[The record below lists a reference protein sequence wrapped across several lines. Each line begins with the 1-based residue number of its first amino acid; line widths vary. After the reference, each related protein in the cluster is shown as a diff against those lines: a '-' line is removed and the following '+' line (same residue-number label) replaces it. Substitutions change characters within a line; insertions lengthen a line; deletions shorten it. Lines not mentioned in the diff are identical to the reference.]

1 MTDGPLTDE
10 PGLVLA
16 DVHAAHGSVQVLHGV
31 DLSVDRD
38 ELVVV
43 LGPSGS
49 GKSTLLRVIAGLQ
62 PATRGRVLI
71 AGKDVTGWRPGR
83 RNVSMVFQTY
93 ALFPHLTVAANIA
106 FGLLVRDTP
115 RREAHDRARRAAAAA
130 GCEHLL
136 ERLPGQLS
144 GGEQQRVALARALVR
159 EPDVFL
165 LDEPLSN
172 LDAELRVETRSELR
186 ALHQRVGGTMVHV
199 THDQTEAMVLGD
211 RIAVLQAG
219 RIQQIGT
226 PDEIWSRP
234 ATTFV
239 ARFVGSPA
247 MNLVPAP
254 LARSLLDPTAVDRS
268 VYPGRLDDG
277 LGVPDGRGDSELL
290 GDPDLLVG
298 FRPAAIRI
306 GGEGPAG
313 VVERV
318 EVVGED
324 AYVQL
329 RISDRTITVR
339 VPAADRPEV
348 GSSHPLS
355 VRRPDLHLFDGS
367 SGRRLAGR

>member
-1 MTDGPLTDE
+1 MTDDSLTDDSLTDDSSTDD
-10 PGLVLA
+10 PGGLVLA
-16 DVHAAHGSVQVLHGV
+16 DVHAAHGSVEVLHGV
-31 DLSVDRD
+31 NLSVVRD

-106 FGLLVRDTP
+106 FGLLVRDT
-115 RREAHDRARRAAAAA
+115 RKQEAQDRTRRAAATA
-130 GCEHLL
+130 GCDHLL
-136 ERLPGQLS
+136 DRLPGQLS

-186 ALHQRVGGTMVHV
+186 ALHQRVGGTMLHV

-211 RIAVLQAG
+211 RIAVLQSG
-219 RIQQIGT
+219 RIEQVGT
-226 PDEIWSRP
+226 PEEIWSRP

-254 LARSLLDPTAVDRS
+254 LARSLLDPPALDGTA
-268 VYPGRLDDG
+268 G
-277 LGVPDGRGDSELL
+277 PDGEGWL
-290 GDPDLLVG
+290 GDPSLLVG
-298 FRPAAIRI
+298 FRPGAVRI
-306 GGEGPAG
+306 GGDGPVG
-313 VVERV
+313 LVERV

-324 AYVQL
+324 AYVHL
-329 RISDRTITVR
+329 RIGDQSITTR
-339 VPAADRPEV
+339 VSAADRPQV
-348 GSSHPLS
+348 GSSHPVS
-355 VRRPDLHLFDGS
+355 VRGSDLHLFDGS
-367 SGRRLAGR
+367 SGRRVAGR

>member
-1 MTDGPLTDE
+1 LTDE
-10 PGLVLA
+10 AGLVLA
-16 DVHAAHGSVQVLHGV
+16 GVHAAYGSVQVLHGV

-38 ELVVV
+38 ELLVV

-49 GKSTLLRVIAGLQ
+49 GKSTLLRVIAGLHS
-62 PATRGRVLI
+62 ASHGRVYI

-115 RREAHDRARRAAAAA
+115 KREAQDRTRNAAAAA
-130 GCEHLL
+130 GCDHLL
-136 ERLPGQLS
+136 DRLPGQLS

-159 EPDVFL
+159 EPDAFL

-172 LDAELRVETRSELR
+172 LDAELRIETRSELR

-226 PDEIWSRP
+226 PDDIWSRP

-247 MNLVPAP
+247 MNLVPAS
-254 LARSLLDPTAVDRS
+254 LARSLLDPPAVNGS
-268 VYPGRLDDG
+268 VNSAGDG
-277 LGVPDGRGDSELL
+277 L

-298 FRPAAIRI
+298 FRPGAVRI
-306 GGEGPAG
+306 GGAGPVG

-324 AYVQL
+324 AYVHL
-329 RISDRTITVR
+329 RISDRSITAR
-339 VPAADRPEV
+339 VPAGNRPEV
-348 GSSHPLS
+348 GSSHPVS
-355 VRRPDLHLFDGS
+355 VRQPDLHLFDGS
-367 SGRRLAGR
+367 SGRRVVAGR

>member
-1 MTDGPLTDE
+1 LTDDSLTDE

-31 DLSVDRD
+31 DLSVARD

-71 AGKDVTGWRPGR
+71 AGKDITGWRPGR
-83 RNVSMVFQTY
+83 RNVSMVFQSY

-115 RREAHDRARRAAAAA
+115 RQEAQERTRRAAAAA
-130 GCEHLL
+130 GCDHLL
-136 ERLPGQLS
+136 DRLPGQLS

-159 EPDVFL
+159 EPAVFL

-226 PDEIWSRP
+226 PEEIWSRP

-254 LARSLLDPTAVDRS
+254 LARSLLDPPAADGSVD
-268 VYPGRLDDG
+268 PAG
-277 LGVPDGRGDSELL
+277 DGRGDGLA
-290 GDPDLLVG
+290 DPGLLVG
-298 FRPAAIRI
+298 FRPGAVRM
-306 GGEGPAG
+306 GGSGPAG

-324 AYVQL
+324 AYVHL
-329 RISDRTITVR
+329 RISDRPLTAR
-339 VPAADRPEV
+339 VPAGDRPEV
-348 GSSHPLS
+348 GSSHPVS
-355 VRRPDLHLFDGS
+355 VGRPDLHLFDGS
-367 SGRRLAGR
+367 SGRRVAGQ

>member
-1 MTDGPLTDE
+1 MTDE
-10 PGLVLA
+10 SGLVLA

-31 DLSVDRD
+31 DLAVARD

-49 GKSTLLRVIAGLQ
+49 GKSTLLRVVAGLHP
-62 PATRGRVLI
+62 PARGRVHI
-71 AGKDVTGWRPGR
+71 AGNDVTGWRPGR
-83 RNVSMVFQTY
+83 RNVSMVFQSY

-115 RREAHDRARRAAAAA
+115 KQEAQDRTRRAAAAA
-130 GCEHLL
+130 GCDHLL
-136 ERLPGQLS
+136 DRLPGQLS

-219 RIQQIGT
+219 RIEQIGT

-254 LARSLLDPTAVDRS
+254 LARSLLDP
-268 VYPGRLDDG
+268 PPDG
-277 LGVPDGRGDSELL
+277 LG
-290 GDPDLLVG
+290 DPGLVVG
-298 FRPAAIRI
+298 FRPGAIRI
-306 GGEGPAG
+306 GGSGPEG

-324 AYVQL
+324 AYIHL
-329 RISDRTITVR
+329 RISDRLLTAR
-339 VPAADRPEV
+339 VPAEDRPDV
-348 GSSHPLS
+348 GSSHPVS

-367 SGRRLAGR
+367 SGRRVTGR

>member
-1 MTDGPLTDE
+1 LTDGSLTDE

-31 DLSVDRD
+31 DLSVARD

-62 PATRGRVLI
+62 PATRGRVRI
-71 AGKDVTGWRPGR
+71 AGEDVTGWRPGR

-115 RREAHDRARRAAAAA
+115 KQEAQDRARRAAVAV
-130 GCEHLL
+130 GCDHLL
-136 ERLPGQLS
+136 DRLPGQLS

-219 RIQQIGT
+219 RIEQIGT
-226 PDEIWSRP
+226 PDEVWSRP

-254 LARSLLDPTAVDRS
+254 LARSLLAPTAVDGLPS
-268 VYPGRLDDG
+268 PGGSGDG
-277 LGVPDGRGDSELL
+277 LG
-290 GDPDLLVG
+290 DPGLLVG
-298 FRPAAIRI
+298 FRPGAIRI
-306 GGEGPAG
+306 GGTGPAG

-324 AYVQL
+324 AYVHL
-329 RISDRTITVR
+329 RISDRSLTAR
-339 VPAADRPEV
+339 VPAGDRPEV
-348 GSSHPLS
+348 GSSQPMS
-355 VRRPDLHLFDGS
+355 VRRPDLHVFDGS
-367 SGRRLAGR
+367 SGRRLAGP

>member
-1 MTDGPLTDE
+1 MTDDSLTDE

-31 DLSVDRD
+31 DLSVARD

-62 PATRGRVLI
+62 PATRGRVRI

-115 RREAHDRARRAAAAA
+115 KQEAQDRARRAAVAA
-130 GCEHLL
+130 GCDHLL
-136 ERLPGQLS
+136 DRLPGQLS

-219 RIQQIGT
+219 RIEQIGT
-226 PDEIWSRP
+226 PDEVWSRP

-254 LARSLLDPTAVDRS
+254 LARSLLAPTAVDGLPS
-268 VYPGRLDDG
+268 PGGSGDG
-277 LGVPDGRGDSELL
+277 LG
-290 GDPDLLVG
+290 DPGLLVG
-298 FRPAAIRI
+298 FRPGAIRI
-306 GGEGPAG
+306 GGTGPAG

-324 AYVQL
+324 AYVHL
-329 RISDRTITVR
+329 RISDRSLMARVR
-339 VPAADRPEV
+339 AGDRPEV
-348 GSSHPLS
+348 GSSQPMS
-355 VRRPDLHLFDGS
+355 VRRPDLHVFDGS
-367 SGRRLAGR
+367 SGRRLAGP

>member
-1 MTDGPLTDE
+1 LLLG
-10 PGLVLA
+10 

-31 DLSVDRD
+31 DLSVARD
-38 ELVVV
+38 ELVVG

-62 PATRGRVLI
+62 PATGGWVGI

-115 RREAHDRARRAAAAA
+115 KQEAQDRARRAAVAV
-130 GCEHLL
+130 GCDHLL
-136 ERLPGQLS
+136 DRLSGQLA
-144 GGEQQRVALARALVR
+144 GGQKERGAPGRTRGRAPRRGARARALVR
-159 EPDVFL
+159 EPPLFL

-219 RIQQIGT
+219 RIEQIGT
-226 PDEIWSRP
+226 PDEVWSRP

-247 MNLVPAP
+247 MNLVPAS
-254 LARSLLDPTAVDRS
+254 LARSLLDPPAVNGS
-268 VYPGRLDDG
+268 VNSAGDG
-277 LGVPDGRGDSELL
+277 L

-298 FRPAAIRI
+298 FRPGAIRI
-306 GGEGPAG
+306 GGAGPVG
-313 VVERV
+313 VV
-318 EVVGED
+318 
-324 AYVQL
+324 
-329 RISDRTITVR
+329 
-339 VPAADRPEV
+339 
-348 GSSHPLS
+348 
-355 VRRPDLHLFDGS
+355 
-367 SGRRLAGR
+367 